1 MKSIIQTEKRCYIC
15 DACGYVEEHHIFHG
29 TANRKLS
36 EKHGLKVYLCYMH
49 HRDTVSGV
57 HFNSELDTKLKRIG
71 QQYYEKQHSREEFMR
86 EFGKNYLED

>member
-1 MKSIIQTEKRCYIC
+1 MKSIINSEKRCYIC
-15 DACGYVEEHHIFHG
+15 DSYGYVEEHHIFYG

-36 EKHGLKVYLCYMH
+36 ERHGLKVYLCYNH

-57 HFNSELDTKLKRIG
+57 HFNKDLYMRLKKIG
-71 QQYYEKQHSREEFMR
+71 QQYYEKQHSREEFIR

>member
-1 MKSIIQTEKRCYIC
+1 MKSIIQTDKHCYIC
-15 DACGYVEEHHIFHG
+15 DACGYVEEHHLFYG

-57 HFNSELDTKLKRIG
+57 HFNPELDNRLKRIR
-71 QQYYEKQHSREEFMR
+71 QQQKQHSREEFMR
-86 EFGKNYLED
+86 EFGKNYLDD